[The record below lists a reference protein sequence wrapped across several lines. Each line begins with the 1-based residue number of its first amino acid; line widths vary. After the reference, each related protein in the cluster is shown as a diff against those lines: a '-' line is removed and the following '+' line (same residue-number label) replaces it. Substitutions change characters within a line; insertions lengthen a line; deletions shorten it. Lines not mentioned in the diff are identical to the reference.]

1 MCVCVCVCICVYIY
15 IYICIYM
22 PSSGIAGSYG
32 SSVFSFLRNL
42 VLFSV
47 MAVSVYIPTNSAGG
61 SLFSMSSSA
70 FIVCQFFDDGHSDW
84 CEVIPH
90 CGFGFYFSK

>member
-1 MCVCVCVCICVYIY
+1 
-15 IYICIYM
+15 M

-47 MAVSVYIPTNSAGG
+47 MAVSVYIPTDSAGG

-70 FIVCQFFDDGHSDW
+70 FIVCQFFDDGHYDW

-90 CGFGFYFSK
+90 CGFGFCFSK